1 MDAKYKC
8 GKIALRTAILAVATL
23 MMILAARPLDVLVEP
38 YGDETQTAASQRFHE
53 AAPVVGRA

>member
-8 GKIALRTAILAVATL
+8 GKIALRTAILAVATP

-38 YGDETQTAASQRFHE
+38 YGDETQTAASQHFPE
-53 AAPVVGRA
+53 AAPVVGYA

>member
-23 MMILAARPLDVLVEP
+23 TMILAARPLDVLVEP
-38 YGDETQTAASQRFHE
+38 YGDETQTAASRDFPE
-53 AAPVVGRA
+53 AAPVVGYA